1 MPVVESMA
9 VMYAIS
15 AGVSGLGSL
24 VSSISNAWSSHK
36 NRQSSERINALSRDS
51 SEEIARLSR
60 KHSAEL
66 QYNQLKFSIL
76 QQRENQDFQKELAE
90 LSHERLKEIEVFRAQ
105 VNFAI
110 NQNNLDF
117 QKWSFEQKK
126 KIEFEILQLQQD
138 FQRDLSQIQHQNA
151 LIQMRERMRA
161 DQSPINNLACDLLE
175 NSFSHSIMPLK
186 VFLAPPILDYDHST
200 GKPYNDG
207 YEGFLAKE
215 IEQFLHQG
223 YLNSKERPVQL
234 VDDSWVSKKQGGG
247 SALQSIHAQLKSIPV
262 LILES
267 KIPAGELNLGL
278 GYWNSGDTSYTQSSI
293 LSGIVFSDLL
303 RSSVK
308 HRALEWEVT
317 RRKLEA
323 LGEDKV
329 YIKNFGGVNE
339 ENLQTYYKELAE
351 KTKLEPHG
359 IDTSNLPVS
368 KEYKITEADYKSFY
382 QYLVV
387 WHCLVIGLYADMLF
401 LGDSWE
407 NTPLLPSL
415 IPYLIEKYKNH
426 FLLTPQFWQEAI
438 AKIVTAYGQFYD
450 GLKSEAANC
459 SPEVRMKLALSLA
472 NLPSKYQYLALEQ
485 GNKAFS
491 DWLEA
496 NGVPFNKILDV
507 NNNYDDYQTLKR
519 IICQEDKPFL
529 ESLKLLLEKV
539 RDAEKIEA
547 SQTER
552 IDSLLFGCQFLSRV
566 GNIPQ
571 SSAIAIRFYFCD
583 QLKQMY
589 KTLVESEKQAVEA
602 SGTLGLSALID
613 SLDREVDKL
622 KNAKFRFL
630 IIGDF
635 NRGKSSILNVLLG
648 QEVLRMGVTATTS
661 IPTFVRYGEQEK
673 VIVYKKDGTQDSMSL
688 RDYKEKYTLNS
699 KQVKDTIKNI
709 FKTGTGNWLIPL
721 EKAEIYYPVELLS
734 RGVEFIDTA
743 GLGHSE
749 EGNRKTFSYIPEC
762 HAILFVLTANQLLSN
777 EEKDYLNI
785 HIKNKVGTVFFLI
798 NKWDCIEES
807 EKKEVHDVFVKK
819 LSKCLTVEE
828 NDVEKMWGNTI
839 FDVSAKKALEKL
851 REGKS
856 LDGTGFIQ
864 FKTRLDQFLIHE
876 RLTTVL
882 LSSVQ
887 IATSVMNTVTKI
899 VEERLLV
906 LGVNSQAEA
915 KRLEALKS
923 DISAQWE
930 TINAKYTEIATAKK
944 SVIL

>member
-387 WHCLVIGLYADMLF
+387 WHCLVI
-401 LGDSWE
+401 
-407 NTPLLPSL
+407 
-415 IPYLIEKYKNH
+415 
-426 FLLTPQFWQEAI
+426 
-438 AKIVTAYGQFYD
+438 
-450 GLKSEAANC
+450 
-459 SPEVRMKLALSLA
+459 
-472 NLPSKYQYLALEQ
+472 
-485 GNKAFS
+485 
-491 DWLEA
+491 
-496 NGVPFNKILDV
+496 
-507 NNNYDDYQTLKR
+507 
-519 IICQEDKPFL
+519 
-529 ESLKLLLEKV
+529 
-539 RDAEKIEA
+539 
-547 SQTER
+547 
-552 IDSLLFGCQFLSRV
+552 
-566 GNIPQ
+566 
-571 SSAIAIRFYFCD
+571 
-583 QLKQMY
+583 
-589 KTLVESEKQAVEA
+589 
-602 SGTLGLSALID
+602 
-613 SLDREVDKL
+613 
-622 KNAKFRFL
+622 
-630 IIGDF
+630 
-635 NRGKSSILNVLLG
+635 
-648 QEVLRMGVTATTS
+648 
-661 IPTFVRYGEQEK
+661 
-673 VIVYKKDGTQDSMSL
+673 
-688 RDYKEKYTLNS
+688 
-699 KQVKDTIKNI
+699 
-709 FKTGTGNWLIPL
+709 
-721 EKAEIYYPVELLS
+721 
-734 RGVEFIDTA
+734 
-743 GLGHSE
+743 
-749 EGNRKTFSYIPEC
+749 
-762 HAILFVLTANQLLSN
+762 
-777 EEKDYLNI
+777 
-785 HIKNKVGTVFFLI
+785 
-798 NKWDCIEES
+798 
-807 EKKEVHDVFVKK
+807 
-819 LSKCLTVEE
+819 
-828 NDVEKMWGNTI
+828 
-839 FDVSAKKALEKL
+839 
-851 REGKS
+851 
-856 LDGTGFIQ
+856 
-864 FKTRLDQFLIHE
+864 
-876 RLTTVL
+876 
-882 LSSVQ
+882 
-887 IATSVMNTVTKI
+887 
-899 VEERLLV
+899 
-906 LGVNSQAEA
+906 
-915 KRLEALKS
+915 
-923 DISAQWE
+923 
-930 TINAKYTEIATAKK
+930 
-944 SVIL
+944 